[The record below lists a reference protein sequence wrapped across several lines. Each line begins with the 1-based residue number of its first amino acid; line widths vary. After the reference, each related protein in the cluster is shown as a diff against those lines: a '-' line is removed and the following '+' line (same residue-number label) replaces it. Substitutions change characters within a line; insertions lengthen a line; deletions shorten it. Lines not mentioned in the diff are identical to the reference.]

1 MLLFGPA
8 QHRGDGITNIT
19 IKMGEAILR
28 MGGGGGLVDGIFD
41 GSIIRDWELHV
52 D

>member
-8 QHRGDGITNIT
+8 LHRGDGITNIT

-28 MGGGGGLVDGIFD
+28 MGGGAAWLMGFFD